1 MTGPIGG
8 TGPIGYVGT
17 GAMGTAMIER
27 LLDTGH
33 DIVVHN
39 RTRAN
44 AAAAEKAGALWA
56 ADLGEVVERCAIVL
70 TCMRDTTATEAVYL
84 GESGLLSAAA
94 AVEGRIFV
102 EHGTFAPSLAL
113 RIAQVAAEHGAAFLA
128 APVSGGPDGA
138 RGGSLAVMAGGDA
151 AAFDRA
157 GPVLAA
163 LAGRITHVGGPAAG
177 LQLKLVNQ
185 LLTSCHMAVA
195 GEAVALLRKVGI
207 DLGVAG
213 ELLASG
219 WAQSAMLSRTLG
231 LVQSDRTDGTGATV
245 GGMSEVLD
253 LVAELLG
260 RHGVPAAVFEA
271 GREKFSEAASRGLGD
286 ADPAGLFRISEQIS
300 EVNP

>member
-1 MTGPIGG
+1 MTGPIG
-8 TGPIGYVGT
+8 YAGT

-33 DIVVHN
+33 EVVVHN

-44 AAAAEKAGALWA
+44 AATAEKAGAMWA
-56 ADLGEVVERCAIVL
+56 PSLGEVVERCAIVL

-84 GESGLLSAAA
+84 GESGLLSTATAT
-94 AVEGRIFV
+94 EGRVFV
-102 EHGTFAPSLAL
+102 EHGTFAPALAS
-113 RIAQVAAEHGAAFLA
+113 RIAQVATERGAAFLA

-138 RGGSLAVMAGGDA
+138 RGGSLAVMAGGDE
-151 AAFDRA
+151 AAFERA

-163 LAGRITHVGGPAAG
+163 LSARITHVGGPAAG
-177 LQLKLVNQ
+177 LELKLVNQ

-195 GEAVALLRKVGI
+195 GEAMALLRKAGI

-213 ELLASG
+213 ELLTAG
-219 WAQSAMLSRTLG
+219 WAQSAMLSRTLR
-231 LVQSDRTDGTGATV
+231 LVQADRTDGTGATV
-245 GGMSEVLD
+245 EGMTEVLD

-271 GREKFSEAASRGLGD
+271 GRQKFLTAASRGLGE
-286 ADPAGLFRISEQIS
+286 ADPAGLFRLSEQIS
-300 EVNP
+300 EENP